1 MNITIDIGERLLGV
15 LFVAAVLWFIF
26 RSDK

>member
-1 MNITIDIGERLLGV
+1 MTIVIDIGPNLMIVFGA
-15 LFVAAVLWFIF
+15 AAVLWFIF

>member
-1 MNITIDIGERLLGV
+1 MNVTIDIGPNLLMV
-15 LFVAAVLWFIF
+15 LGLAAVLWFIF

>member
-1 MNITIDIGERLLGV
+1 MNITLDIGPNLMTVLG
-15 LFVAAVLWFIF
+15 VAAVLWFIF

>member
-1 MNITIDIGERLLGV
+1 MTIVLDIGPNLSIALG
-15 LFVAAVLWFIF
+15 VAAVLWFIF

>member
-1 MNITIDIGERLLGV
+1 MNITIDIGPTLAGLI
-15 LFVAAVLWFIF
+15 FVGFILWFIF

>member
-1 MNITIDIGERLLGV
+1 MNITIDIGPNLIGV
-15 LFVAAVLWFIF
+15 LFVVGVLWFIF

>member
-1 MNITIDIGERLLGV
+1 MTITLDIGPNLAVALGI
-15 LFVAAVLWFIF
+15 AAVLWFIF